1 MNQDGFKPILL
12 GLRETVS
19 AMADFLARLSFW
31 RFVGL
36 CLLLMMVAGVAES
49 LFPEHRKH
57 SSTIVIKKDKAPAEI
72 PDTNKP
78 IEPID
83 PEQTAEKSKGKGV
96 EIRIDDAGIVVRGSK
111 DLERLGKKIEERIDR
126 EDIDT
131 HDDQVT
137 QGVPLPQIAVLM
149 IMLMLIVRLVSK
161 SKLQAEAQTAVA
173 RDQAEREALSRQLA
187 EARLQALQAQVE
199 PHFLFNTLAAVEYLI
214 ETDPP
219 RAAQMQR
226 NLIGYLR
233 SVMPNFRKP
242 DSTLGREVDIC
253 RHYLEILKMRM
264 EDRLQ
269 VTIDVPTHLETAAVP
284 PLMLQSIVEN
294 AIRHGLEPKPEG
306 GQLHLRAEVSEGRL
320 AITVVDTGV
329 GFSSV
334 GLPSSGAPASS
345 GVGLANIRERLA
357 ALFGERGRLMI
368 SPNLP
373 HGSQV
378 RLELPYATGGSK

>member
-1 MNQDGFKPILL
+1 
-12 GLRETVS
+12 
-19 AMADFLARLSFW
+19 
-31 RFVGL
+31 
-36 CLLLMMVAGVAES
+36 
-49 LFPEHRKH
+49 
-57 SSTIVIKKDKAPAEI
+57 
-72 PDTNKP
+72 
-78 IEPID
+78 
-83 PEQTAEKSKGKGV
+83 
-96 EIRIDDAGIVVRGSK
+96 
-111 DLERLGKKIEERIDR
+111 
-126 EDIDT
+126 
-131 HDDQVT
+131 
-137 QGVPLPQIAVLM
+137 
-149 IMLMLIVRLVSK
+149 
-161 SKLQAEAQTAVA
+161 
-173 RDQAEREALSRQLA
+173 
-187 EARLQALQAQVE
+187 
-199 PHFLFNTLAAVEYLI
+199 
-214 ETDPP
+214 
-219 RAAQMQR
+219 
-226 NLIGYLR
+226 
-233 SVMPNFRKP
+233 
-242 DSTLGREVDIC
+242 VDIC

-269 VTIDVPTHLETAAVP
+269 VTIDVPTHLEAAAVP

>member
-1 MNQDGFKPILL
+1 MNQDFLKRLLL

-31 RFVGL
+31 RFAGL

-57 SSTIVIKKDKAPAEI
+57 TSTIVIKKDKAPVETPTTSEPAE
-72 PDTNKP
+72 PDKTVS
-78 IEPID
+78 D
-83 PEQTAEKSKGKGV
+83 KGKGV
-96 EIRIDDAGIVVRGSK
+96 EIRIDEAGIVVRGSK
-111 DLERLGKKIEERIDR
+111 DLERLGKKIEERLDR
-126 EDIDT
+126 ENIDT
-131 HDDQVT
+131 DDDDVSQSVA
-137 QGVPLPQIAVLM
+137 LPQIAVLL

-161 SKLQAEAQTAVA
+161 SKLRAEAQTAVA

-264 EDRLQ
+264 EARLE
-269 VTIDVPTHLETAAVP
+269 VSIDVPTHLEAAAMP

-329 GFSSV
+329 GFASY
-334 GLPSSGAPASS
+334 GAPASG

-357 ALFGERGRLMI
+357 ALFGDRGRLMI

-378 RLELPYATGGSK
+378 RLELPYAPGGSK